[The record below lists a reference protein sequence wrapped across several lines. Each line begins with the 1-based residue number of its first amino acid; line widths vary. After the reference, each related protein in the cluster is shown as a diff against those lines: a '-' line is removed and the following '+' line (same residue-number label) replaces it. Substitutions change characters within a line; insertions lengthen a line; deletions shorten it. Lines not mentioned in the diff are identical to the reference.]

1 MTIRR
6 VDPMSAAKIAG
17 SLYAVLG
24 FVVGAAISAF
34 STLLSAFAGPAFQL
48 GGGPWRMMF
57 GGAAIVGVPI
67 ACGVAAFLCA
77 LAGAALYNWLAGLV
91 GGIVIEGG

>member
-48 GGGPWRMMF
+48 GASERSSARSPAPRSTTGLRAWS
-57 GGAAIVGVPI
+57 AASSSKGDR
-67 ACGVAAFLCA
+67 
-77 LAGAALYNWLAGLV
+77 
-91 GGIVIEGG
+91 